1 MIITNRI
8 EEVRIFI
15 KEKKKEG
22 LTVGFVPT
30 MGYLH
35 EGHSSL
41 LKESIN
47 NNDITILS
55 IYVNPTQF
63 GPNEDLSSY
72 PRDLDK
78 DCQIAL
84 NEGVDLVF
92 TPSDDSLYPDN
103 YKTYV
108 YVEGLTNTLCGRSR
122 PTHFKGVTTIVSK
135 LFNIVAPDNAY
146 FGQKDAQQYFVLKR
160 MATDMNMDINLKSC
174 PIIREKDGLAKSS
187 RNVYLTEDERQQATI
202 LNKSL
207 DEAVQGIEEGE
218 KSSDEI
224 IKGIRS
230 TINSQNL
237 ADIDYVEIVDTQTM
251 QQINVIKDQVLIA
264 IAVKFGNTRL
274 IDNRILEV

>member
-1 MIITNRI
+1 MIITNKI
-8 EEVRIFI
+8 EEVRSFI
-15 KEKKKEG
+15 KKKKKED

-35 EGHSSL
+35 EGHASL

-47 NNDITILS
+47 DNDITILS

-78 DCQIAL
+78 DCQLAL

-92 TPSDDSLYPDN
+92 TPSDDILYPDN

-160 MATDMNMDINLKSC
+160 MAADMNMDINLNSC
-174 PIIREKDGLAKSS
+174 PIIREDDGLAKSS
-187 RNVYLTEDERQQATI
+187 RNIYLNVYERQQATI

-207 DEAVQGIEEGE
+207 DEAVQRIEKGE
-218 KSSDEI
+218 RNSSKI
-224 IKGIRS
+224 IEGIRS

-251 QQINVIKDQVLIA
+251 QQIDEIKVQVLVA

>member
-8 EEVRIFI
+8 EEVRSFI

-35 EGHSSL
+35 EGHASL

-47 NNDITILS
+47 DNDITILS

-92 TPSDDSLYPDN
+92 TPSDDILYPDN

-174 PIIREKDGLAKSS
+174 PIIREEDGLAKSS
-187 RNVYLTEDERQQATI
+187 RNVYLTENERQQATI

-207 DEAVQGIEEGE
+207 DEAVQGIKEGE
-218 KSSDEI
+218 RITGEI

-251 QQINVIKDQVLIA
+251 QQIDEIKNKVLIA

>member
-1 MIITNRI
+1 MLITNRI
-8 EEVRIFI
+8 EEVRSFI

-187 RNVYLTEDERQQATI
+187 RNVYLTENERQQATI

-207 DEAVQGIEEGE
+207 DEAVQGIKEGE
-218 KSSDEI
+218 RITGEI

>member
-1 MIITNRI
+1 MIVTKSID
-8 EEVRIFI
+8 EVRSFV

-35 EGHSSL
+35 EGHASL
-41 LKESIN
+41 LKESKKE
-47 NNDITILS
+47 NDITILS

-63 GPNEDLSSY
+63 GPNEDLSNY
-72 PRDLDK
+72 PRDMER
-78 DCQIAL
+78 DCKIAEE
-84 NEGVDLVF
+84 EGVALVF
-92 TPSDDSLYPDN
+92 TPTDDVLYPDN

-122 PTHFKGVTTIVSK
+122 PTHFRGVTTIVTK

-160 MATDMNMDINLKSC
+160 MATDLNMDLTLKSC
-174 PIIREKDGLAKSS
+174 PIIREEDGLAKSS
-187 RNVYLTEDERQQATI
+187 RNVYLNEDERQQATI
-202 LNKSL
+202 LSKSL
-207 DEAVQGIEEGE
+207 DKAVKQIEEGE
-218 KSSDEI
+218 RSSGDVIE
-224 IKGIRS
+224 GIRS
-230 TINSQNL
+230 TITAMSL
-237 ADIDYVEIVDTQTM
+237 ANIDYVEIVDTETM
-251 QQINVIKDQVLIA
+251 QQIDEIKNKVLIA

>member
-1 MIITNRI
+1 MIVTNSM
-8 EEVRIFI
+8 EEVRSFV

-22 LTVGFVPT
+22 LSVGFVPT

-35 EGHSSL
+35 EGHASL
-41 LKESIN
+41 LKESTRE
-47 NNDITILS
+47 NDITILS

-72 PRDLDK
+72 PRDMER
-78 DCQIAL
+78 DCKIAEE
-84 NEGVDLVF
+84 EGVDLVF
-92 TPSDDSLYPDN
+92 TPTDDILYPDN

-122 PTHFKGVTTIVSK
+122 PTHFRGVTTIVTK
-135 LFNIVAPDNAY
+135 LFNIVAPHNAY
-146 FGQKDAQQYFVLKR
+146 FGQKDAQQYFILKR
-160 MATDMNMDINLKSC
+160 MASDLNMDLTLKSC

-187 RNVYLTEDERQQATI
+187 RNVYLNKNERDQAII

-207 DEAVQGIEEGE
+207 DQAVKNIEDGE
-218 KSSDEI
+218 RKSAKI
-224 IKGIRS
+224 IEGIRS
-230 TINSQNL
+230 TIASKNL
-237 ADIDYVEIVDTQTM
+237 AEIDYVEIVNSETM
-251 QQINVIKDQVLIA
+251 QQIDEIKNKVLVA

>member
-1 MIITNRI
+1 
-8 EEVRIFI
+8 
-15 KEKKKEG
+15 
-22 LTVGFVPT
+22 

-35 EGHSSL
+35 EGHASL

-47 NNDITILS
+47 DNDITILS

-78 DCQIAL
+78 DCQLAL

-92 TPSDDSLYPDN
+92 TPSDDILYPDN

-160 MATDMNMDINLKSC
+160 MAADMNMDINLNSC
-174 PIIREKDGLAKSS
+174 PIIREDDGLAKSS
-187 RNVYLTEDERQQATI
+187 RNIYLNVYERQQATI

-207 DEAVQGIEEGE
+207 DEAVQRIEKGE
-218 KSSDEI
+218 RNSSKI
-224 IKGIRS
+224 IEGIRS

-251 QQINVIKDQVLIA
+251 QQIDEIKVQVLVA

>member
-1 MIITNRI
+1 MIVTNSI
-8 EEVRIFI
+8 EEVRSFV

-22 LTVGFVPT
+22 LSVGFVPT

-35 EGHSSL
+35 EGHASL
-41 LKESIN
+41 LKESTRE
-47 NNDITILS
+47 NDITILS

-72 PRDLDK
+72 PRDMER
-78 DCQIAL
+78 DCKIAEE
-84 NEGVDLVF
+84 EGVDLVF
-92 TPSDDSLYPDN
+92 TPTDDILYPDN

-122 PTHFKGVTTIVSK
+122 PTHFRGVTTIVTK
-135 LFNIVAPDNAY
+135 LFNIVAPHNAY
-146 FGQKDAQQYFVLKR
+146 FGQKDAQQYFILKR
-160 MATDMNMDINLKSC
+160 MASDLNMDLTLKSC

-187 RNVYLTEDERQQATI
+187 RNVYLNKNERDQAII

-207 DEAVQGIEEGE
+207 DQAVKNIEDGE
-218 KSSDEI
+218 RKSAKI
-224 IKGIRS
+224 IEGIRS
-230 TINSQNL
+230 TIASKNL
-237 ADIDYVEIVDTQTM
+237 AEIDYVEIVNSETM
-251 QQINVIKDQVLIA
+251 QQIDEIKNKVLVA